1 MTKKEFAEELRKRG
15 LEAVVDSDGCTKV
28 ILRGD
33 DEMPLSAIGTIAK
46 KVGFTG
52 SYGWR
57 REGNHVEAEH
67 LQGSAG

>member
-1 MTKKEFAEELRKRG
+1 MTKREFAEELQKRG
-15 LEAVVDSDGCTKV
+15 LEAVVDTDGCTKV

-46 KVGFTG
+46 KVGFVG

-57 REGNHVEAEH
+57 KEGSHVEAERV
-67 LQGSAG
+67 QGDPG